1 MAQMN
6 PATKQRQTHRHREQT
21 RGCQGGGG
29 GSGVDG
35 SLGWKMP
42 TAAVTLDEQ

>member
-6 PATKQRQTHRHREQT
+6 LFREQKQTHRQREQT

-29 GSGVDG
+29 GGGSGMDFKFGVRRCK
-35 SLGWKMP
+35 L
-42 TAAVTLDEQ
+42 LYLE